1 MKILDIPQGT
11 PEWLSA
17 RSGHVTASRI
27 NDLMARIKTGEA
39 AARRDYKAQIV
50 AEILTGT
57 PQGDTFTNDAMRWG
71 TETEPFAR
79 AAYETRA
86 GVLVDEV
93 GFVLHPTIERGG
105 ASPDGL
111 VGEDGLVE
119 LKCPKTATHLTY
131 LLDGVV
137 PSQYQNQMLWQMACC
152 ERSWCDFASF
162 DPRLPEDMQLFVVR
176 FPRDD
181 ARIAAIEAEVNAFL
195 AEVDNIV
202 TRLRNRAA

>member
-11 PEWLSA
+11 PEWLAA
-17 RSGHVTASRI
+17 RAGHVTASRI
-27 NDLMARIKTGEA
+27 NDLMAKIKTGEA

-111 VGEDGLVE
+111 VGEDGLTE

-137 PSQYQNQMLWQMACC
+137 PGQYQNQMLWQMACT
-152 ERSWCDFASF
+152 ERTWCDFASF

-176 FPRDD
+176 FARDD
-181 ARIAAIEAEVNAFL
+181 VRIKAIEAEVNAFL
-195 AEVDNIV
+195 SEVDDIV
-202 TRLRNRAA
+202 SRLRNRAA